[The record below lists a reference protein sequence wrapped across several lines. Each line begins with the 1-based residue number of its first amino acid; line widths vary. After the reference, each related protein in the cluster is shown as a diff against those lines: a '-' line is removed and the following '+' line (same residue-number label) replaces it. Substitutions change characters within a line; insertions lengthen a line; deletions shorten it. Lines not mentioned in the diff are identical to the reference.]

1 MRLTTFSD
9 YTLRVLMYLA
19 LDAERRGTIPE
30 IARAYGIS
38 ENHLMKVV
46 HQLARGGIIESVRGK
61 GGGLRLAR
69 PPETLRIGDIVRAS
83 EGPGAIVECLS
94 DDPRSCCIAP
104 ACRLQGALVEAV
116 EAMYDH
122 LNRHTLADLVENPKP
137 QLVAL
142 TTLAR
147 GSLRRPS
154 SGAPRTRGST
164 GPAGARTRPSSP
176 RGRDRS

>member
-19 LDAERRGTIPE
+19 LDADRRATIPE

-46 HQLARGGIIESVRGK
+46 HQLGRAGVIESVRGK

-69 PPETLRIGDIVRAS
+69 APETLRIGDIVRAS
-83 EGPGAIVECLS
+83 EGSGPIVECLA
-94 DDPRSCCIAP
+94 DEPRWCCIAP
-104 ACRLQGALVEAV
+104 ACKRQGALVEAV

-122 LNRHTLADLVENPKP
+122 LNRYTLADLVEDPKP
-137 QLVAL
+137 QLIAL
-142 TTLAR
+142 TTLSR
-147 GSLRRPS
+147 GSLQPAAS
-154 SGAPRTRGST
+154 AAPRTRGST
-164 GPAGARTRPSSP
+164 TRADARTRPSSL
-176 RGRDRS
+176 RVRDRS